1 MEEKKIEAT
10 LAEKID
16 SAITVA
22 KNILPALKD
31 NFADIQKCGQA
42 VLNLKTTKAL
52 YAGFVNPSDELDAE
66 ISLAL
71 KKVRAN
77 VSGTDL
83 QQVTQ
88 AALHLMQAKAFGEE
102 SQPPGVKT
110 TKKQGSSA
118 T

>member
-1 MEEKKIEAT
+1 MDEKKIEAT

-16 SAITVA
+16 SAIDIA
-22 KNILPALKD
+22 KMRLLALID
-31 NFADIQKCGQA
+31 HSDMQKCGQA
-42 VLNLKTTKAL
+42 ILNLKMARAG

-66 ISLAL
+66 IGFVL
-71 KKVRAN
+71 KKVRSNLAA
-77 VSGTDL
+77 TDM

-88 AALHLMQAKAFGEE
+88 AALHLMQAKAHGEE